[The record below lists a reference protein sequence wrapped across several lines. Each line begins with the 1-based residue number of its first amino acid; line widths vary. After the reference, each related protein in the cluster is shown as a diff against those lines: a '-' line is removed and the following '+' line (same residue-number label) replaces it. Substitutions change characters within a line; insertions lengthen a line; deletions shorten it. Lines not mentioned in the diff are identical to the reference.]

1 MANDRNWV
9 QKSVKEMEKKGTVG
23 ALTRTAHQ
31 HGYKKAMPF
40 AKKVVANPEDY
51 SKLTRERAQWAVNVD
66 KGRYAHGGKTQGY
79 NAQLDESLGNRLGK
93 ESHYKQ
99 SLKSRRDESKAAN
112 RRVGKRAYA
121 SVGPMDQD
129 GVYYKHGGKTQGYA
143 AKQDESLGM
152 RTGAERT
159 KKQSMKARREDS
171 YGKWGRRDIEDRK
184 ITMARGGKTQGY
196 AAKEDESL
204 GMRRGAEHTKS
215 QSMKARRED
224 SYGKWGKRDEERKKR
239 LEEIRKS
246 IRNENVSYGELS
258 ELESLKDHI
267 DSGDMELRQWAGV
280 PEDKEYAKGGTLSK
294 KAVKEGYI
302 RRDRY
307 DKLKKDLK
315 DQSADCRDDIKT
327 MKKDIG
333 KTVAKRI
340 KQVEKESRT
349 KADCA
354 PKLKAAK
361 KDCNTIME
369 GKDQEQ
375 NEALLLGGIAGIFFG
390 AFYS

>member
-23 ALTRTAHQ
+23 ALTKTARQ

-79 NAQLDESLGNRLGK
+79 NSQLDESLGNRLGK

-112 RRVGKRAYA
+112 RREGKRAYA
-121 SVGPMDQD
+121 SVGPMDQE
-129 GVYYKHGGKTQGYA
+129 GRYFAHGGKTQGYA

-159 KKQSMKARREDS
+159 KSQSMKARREDS
-171 YGKWGRRDIEDRK
+171 YGKWGKRDSESRH

-224 SYGKWGKRDEERKKR
+224 SYGKWGKRDEEDRGIK
-239 LEEIRKS
+239 L
-246 IRNENVSYGELS
+246 
-258 ELESLKDHI
+258 
-267 DSGDMELRQWAGV
+267 
-280 PEDKEYAKGGTLSK
+280 AKGGTLSK

-315 DQSADCRDDIKT
+315 DQGADCADDIKT

-333 KTVAKRI
+333 KKVAKRI
-340 KQVEKESRT
+340 REVEKDCDKSGNITTT
-349 KADCA
+349 KN
-354 PKLKAAK
+354 
-361 KDCNTIME
+361 CNKIME
-369 GKDQEQ
+369 GKDKEQ